1 MQVRPLF
8 WLMLTLF
15 LTKYFQS
22 TKPLVS
28 PIQKGK
34 QTPKKKTCT
43 ESESPFGPTKGRK
56 PKENGKMWSTIWLGS
71 LGFPSISPPLHKA
84 NTTLPPRPPH
94 INPRKAGVGRCGLR
108 QRLHTLAT
116 QSLKPVKI
124 DDMPGRRT
132 RQSLAGK
139 DDFYLT
145 SKDSEKLIRG
155 RKESG
160 QPRTLK
166 VSLSIDQ
173 PSGLH
178 FLLSGSLTY
187 TVHSQ
192 DYVTL
197 RVTMCG

>member
-1 MQVRPLF
+1 MAWFFGIPQHLSTSPQS
-8 WLMLTLF
+8 
-15 LTKYFQS
+15 KYH
-22 TKPLVS
+22 
-28 PIQKGK
+28 
-34 QTPKKKTCT
+34 
-43 ESESPFGPTKGRK
+43 
-56 PKENGKMWSTIWLGS
+56 
-71 LGFPSISPPLHKA
+71 PS
-84 NTTLPPRPPH
+84 PRPPH

-160 QPRTLK
+160 QPRTVK
-166 VSLSIDQ
+166 VSLSID
-173 PSGLH
+173 
-178 FLLSGSLTY
+178 
-187 TVHSQ
+187 
-192 DYVTL
+192 
-197 RVTMCG
+197 